1 MGEVEEDYRYFWDWR
16 EEKMNQEELKQRLV
30 GFLIEANVT
39 MFPHSVAN
47 HLISNGVTIRERGEW
62 VYGDKRVPMGED
74 GCPVSSAYCSKC
86 GEWLTA
92 SDEYYCYGNFCPKC
106 GADMRGVK

>member
-16 EEKMNQEELKQRLV
+16 EEKMSQEELKQQLV

-47 HLISNGVTIRERGEW
+47 HLISNGVTIRE
-62 VYGDKRVPMGED
+62 
-74 GCPVSSAYCSKC
+74 C
-86 GEWLTA
+86 GEWIKRTPC
-92 SDEYYCYGNFCPKC
+92 SEPECSRCGRCPKLVFGMLPDFCSHC
-106 GADMRGVK
+106 GADMRGGKDE